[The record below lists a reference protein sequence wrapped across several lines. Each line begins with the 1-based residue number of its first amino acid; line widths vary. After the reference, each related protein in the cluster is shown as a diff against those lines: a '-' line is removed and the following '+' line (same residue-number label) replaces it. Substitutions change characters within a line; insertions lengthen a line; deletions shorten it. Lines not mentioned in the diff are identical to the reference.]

1 MSNKS
6 NCPKTRWSAARTVV
20 GMLGI
25 PLLVSLAGPA
35 WSGEM
40 RPMSEWTE
48 DNPATLEEVE
58 AALEKHRG
66 GSFVFVSWGG
76 GFQEGQ
82 RKAYLAPFQEKFGVK
97 IIEDSPP
104 TPYSKIG
111 VMAETGNITWHIVD
125 IGVGGGGLAEAG
137 QLEAYDKSIVDTRRW
152 VPGTESPFHGG
163 GGDIG
168 SDVLLINTKTW
179 PEGGP
184 STAADFFDVEKFPG
198 RRGIYPPDFGWK
210 TLIRWAVLSRHQ
222 DWLET
227 DAGKAKLVTLE
238 PDEID
243 EAFEV
248 LEEFHPKIAVFQ
260 QAVNDCFTLIMSDE
274 LDMCMSD
281 NLAPVEPIQQGAPIR
296 ICWTCGHWG
305 FADVWVTPRGL
316 AEQDPQKFELVQLF
330 MAWTGFPERNAQI
343 SRYLAVGPINLDA
356 GPLLSGSE
364 WDEFRDALPT
374 APAGAPYLVT
384 KDAVADGKIQPEN
397 VERFLEWTTTGKDP
411 GAM

>member
-1 MSNKS
+1 MSDALNTMQKAPS
-6 NCPKTRWSAARTVV
+6 VHRGAAAI
-20 GMLGI
+20 LCI
-25 PLLVSLAGPA
+25 AGAVLTMNPA
-35 WSGEM
+35 WSEDL
-40 RPMSEWTE
+40 RPMSEWTLE
-48 DNPATLEEVE
+48 EPATLAEVE

-66 GSFVFVSWGG
+66 QSFVFTSWGG

-82 RKAYLAPFQEKFGVK
+82 RKAYLEPFQEKFGIE

-111 VMAETGNITWHIVD
+111 AQAETGNITWHVID

-137 QLEAYDKSIVDTRRW
+137 QLEAYDKRIVDTRRW
-152 VPGTESPFHGG
+152 VPGTESPYHGG

-168 SDVLLINTKTW
+168 SDVLLINTRTW
-179 PEGGP
+179 PDGGPQP

-198 RRGIYPPDFGWK
+198 RRGIYATDFGWK
-210 TLIRWAVLSRHQ
+210 VMIRWALLSRHL

-227 DAGKAKLVTLE
+227 DEGKAKLVTLE

-243 EAFEV
+243 EAYEV
-248 LEEFHPKIAVFQ
+248 MEEFWPKISVFQ

-281 NLAPVEPIQQGAPIR
+281 NLAPVEPIQQGAPLK
-296 ICWTCGHWG
+296 ICWSCGHWG

-316 AEQDPQKFELVQLF
+316 AEQDPEKFRLVQLF
-330 MAWTGFPERNAQI
+330 MAWTGFPERNAEI
-343 SRYLAVGPINLDA
+343 SKYLAVGPINLDA
-356 GPLLSGSE
+356 GPLLEGPE
-364 WDEFRDALPT
+364 WDKFRDALPT

-384 KDAVADGKIQPEN
+384 KDAVSDGKIQPDN
-397 VERFLEWTTTGKDP
+397 IERYIEWTTTGM
-411 GAM
+411 GG